1 MEVNLLHYTIGK
13 HNYRYT
19 DNNDHDKAAQIQHDA
34 EVMIEYIIGE
44 VLVMVRFGLETFKRT
59 RTTNP
64 RRTTGESVVYM

>member
-1 MEVNLLHYTIGK
+1 MTVQAMRDALEVHLLTLYNLGR

-44 VLVMVRFGLETFKRT
+44 VFDNE
-59 RTTNP
+59 
-64 RRTTGESVVYM
+64 